1 MNRIFFKLFANCVI
15 VKGAN
20 RAIICDLQRNKFV
33 FIPISLF
40 TLFDSDWVLDLQKIR
55 SSLDKESL
63 LALQEYIDLLNENE
77 FIFNCSKK
85 ESKRFPKLN
94 LDFDYPAEI
103 SNMVIDF
110 NKESIHDF
118 SLIIN
123 EFLIPTNC
131 RHVQLRF
138 FDEIKFDRIQEII
151 DEVNNSFIKSVEIIM
166 MYSDYISND
175 FLSDWVF
182 KNKKVKSIT
191 IHSANRDKIIKNDD
205 YGFGIIVELKQNI
218 SSENHCGTIHH
229 NYFNTMIESF
239 TESKHHNSCLNKKLS
254 IDKNGDIKNCPS
266 MKESFGNISTTKLN
280 EVLENSNFKRYWN
293 ITKDQI
299 EICKDCEFRHICTDC
314 RAYIEEP
321 DNQYSK
327 PLKCGYNP
335 YTNVWEEWSTNALKQ
350 KAIDYYGMKELIRE
364 NV

>member
-229 NYFNTMIESF
+229 NYFN
-239 TESKHHNSCLNKKLS
+239 
-254 IDKNGDIKNCPS
+254 
-266 MKESFGNISTTKLN
+266 ISTTKLN